1 MEEWMILNLKG
12 GEYLS
17 GEQYPMMIDF
27 HAYPFIER
35 IVLLENSPFHYA
47 FELLDIKNKNPTF
60 YAYVHRFRANPKHSD
75 NIIKTQCYN
84 KLI

>member
-1 MEEWMILNLKG
+1 MEEWVIENLKG

-27 HAYPFIER
+27 HAYPFLER

-47 FELLDIKNKNPTF
+47 FEILDVKNKNSTF
-60 YAYVHRFRANPKHSD
+60 Y
-75 NIIKTQCYN
+75 
-84 KLI
+84 